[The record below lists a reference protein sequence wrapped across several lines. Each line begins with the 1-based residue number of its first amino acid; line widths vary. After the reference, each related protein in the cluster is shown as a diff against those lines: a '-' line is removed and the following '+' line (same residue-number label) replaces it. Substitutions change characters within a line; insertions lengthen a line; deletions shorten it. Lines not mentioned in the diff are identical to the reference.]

1 MLEITDI
8 DYLVQIIMY
17 KDKRILLVDND
28 IDVTTTFRM
37 ALESCDFVVDIY
49 NDPIL
54 ALSEFEPRFYDFIT
68 YLYQDAKNERF

>member
-1 MLEITDI
+1 
-8 DYLVQIIMY
+8 MY

-28 IDVTTTFRM
+28 IYVTTTFRM

-68 YLYQDAKNERF
+68 YLY